1 MRSFTLKT
9 IPFFLI
15 LAMIGCHKMNV
26 KEVSSRLRIGMS
38 KAELNN
44 VMKGEKF
51 IMEQV
56 VKVYPGRTEQETR
69 AATWNYM
76 KYELVVPENL
86 IKEILPF
93 DGSVKAYSY
102 LIKEERRFANPIDIE
117 ALFVFYDP
125 KKDQVIGWADIGGL
139 VEVRLWR
146 EVF

>member
-1 MRSFTLKT
+1 MKSFFT
-9 IPFFLI
+9 IILVFLVGFS
-15 LAMIGCHKMNV
+15 LSGCHKMNV
-26 KEVSSRLRIGMS
+26 KDVSGKLRIGMS
-38 KAELNN
+38 KEELNV

-51 IMEQV
+51 LREQIV
-56 VKVYPGRTEQETR
+56 QVHPGSTEQRTR
-69 AATWNYM
+69 AAVRNNRIYT
-76 KYELVVPENL
+76 L
-86 IKEILPF
+86 IIPKGLIDEILPF